1 MKKTITIKRLSS
13 GTLLKVMLITSVF
26 PWFAIDTAIILYHL
40 ISGDFIVNF
49 TSGSGPDIIAEEI
62 SLGKYVLYSYPLIV
76 LAGALFTLL
85 LWIPSAFSLW
95 LWSKFRNMKIS
106 YYGSGSDE
114 I

>member
-1 MKKTITIKRLSS
+1 MKQTVTIKRLSS
-13 GTLLKVMLITSVF
+13 GTLLKVMLITSLF
-26 PWFAIDTAIILYHL
+26 PWFAIDTGIILYHL

-49 TSGSGPDIIAEEI
+49 TSGSDPNIIAEEI

-76 LAGALFTLL
+76 LAGVFFTVL

-95 LWSKFRNMKIS
+95 LWSKFRNMDIS